1 MALVV
6 VVGLLNSPSLYLLS
20 HTQSPS
26 TTRRIPC
33 YPPFLHVPSS
43 FYFSFLTLFPS
54 PLPLSFKLFFLLLY
68 YPTIHSLTS
77 FYTIPLLFFLPT
89 VSSLFSL
96 LIVLSPF
103 PHCQSCTPFPSNSHM
118 YVYPPCHFLQS
129 FNPFSLPSVLYLF
142 PFPLGLLLSHLTC
155 C

>member
-1 MALVV
+1 M
-6 VVGLLNSPSLYLLS
+6 GLLNSPSLYLLS

-68 YPTIHSLTS
+68 YPTIPSLTS
-77 FYTIPLLFFLPT
+77 FYTIPILFFLPT

-96 LIVLSPF
+96 PLVTLSF
-103 PHCQSCTPFPSNSHM
+103 FLKLFLTPSTLRLRERTLERKKSWRTVEREEGKRQVKGKSGN
-118 YVYPPCHFLQS
+118 CEK
-129 FNPFSLPSVLYLF
+129 
-142 PFPLGLLLSHLTC
+142 GK
-155 C
+155 